1 MKKIYSKPEVLVVNI
16 KTTNNILLGSQ
27 MDVYEDTVTGGLGRE
42 AEFSD
47 WNEE

>member
-1 MKKIYSKPEVLVVNI
+1 MKKIYSKPEVLVVKLNI
-16 KTTNNILLGSQ
+16 DPILQLPVSNTE
-27 MDVYEDTVTGGLGRE
+27 VNEGLSRE